1 MSLLDFIEDVKERE
15 KTLTVFTADEDEQL
29 FTELAD
35 FFEKQNITVRRGEVE
50 GGGPQNFVV
59 LHQESNAVAVSTLEA
74 IRESLF
80 LGGTSPRFPGQI
92 RLREGETPDVLS
104 SLGNTTFRARE
115 EDRYLIT
122 QISHYIEEIAWGTGG
137 GTIHS
142 GFRTLSELRD
152 DAANYGIYTKL
163 VEAGVDVHVYGDPD
177 VDFPVD
183 TGFEIH
189 AETTD
194 EVRQSRFVVFD
205 GGGDPTDK
213 AAMVAIE
220 EEPGSFRGFWT
231 FDGPFVDEIFAY
243 VERTYCH

>member
-1 MSLLDFIEDVKERE
+1 MSLFDFIGDVKERE
-15 KTLTVFTADEDEQL
+15 KTLTVFTADDDEQL
-29 FTELAD
+29 FTELAE

-59 LHQESNAVAVSTLEA
+59 LHQESDAVAVSTLED

-80 LGGTSPRFPGQI
+80 LGGASPRFPGQI
-92 RLREGETPDVLS
+92 RLTEGKTPDVLS

-115 EDRYLIT
+115 EDQYLIT
-122 QISHYIEEIAWGTGG
+122 QISHYIEEIAWRARG

-152 DAANYGIYTKL
+152 DTANYGIYTKL
-163 VEAGVDVHVYGDPD
+163 VEAGVDVHVHGESNAT
-177 VDFPVD
+177 FPED

-189 AETTD
+189 GGATD
-194 EVRQSRFVVFD
+194 EITQSRFVVFD

-213 AAMVAIE
+213 AAMVAVE

-231 FDGPFVDEIFAY
+231 FDGAFVDEILAY